1 MFGMRQREIITFL
14 GGAAAS
20 WPLTVGAQQSV
31 LPVIG
36 HLSARSRDIDIPF
49 TAAFHRGLNEVGYV
63 DGQNVEIDFRWA
75 LGQYD
80 QLAALATDLVRRKVA
95 VIATSGGTPAALAAK
110 AATTSIPIVFGGLGD
125 PVAVGLVASLNRP
138 GANITGVSTFG
149 SPLTGKR
156 LELLHELAPSAA
168 TIALLVNSSNPS
180 AKLIATGV
188 VEAGRALG
196 LQLHVVNAAADGEID
211 AAFATL
217 AQLRVGALFVGPD
230 PFFVNQRAQIVALA
244 ARHALP
250 AIYSQREF
258 AEAGG
263 LMSYGAS
270 YTDAYR
276 LVGIY
281 AGRILKGTKPADL
294 PVMQP
299 TKYELVINLKT
310 AKALGL
316 DVPAKLLALADEVIE

>member
-1 MFGMRQREIITFL
+1 MSDMKRRKFITLF

-125 PVAVGLVASLNRP
+125 PEPQPARCQYYRREHVWAAHGEATRAATRTGAQCCSPSARPASTTPVAMSLADTRPYNWLHSSSGRRLQRTHVASRWRE
-138 GANITGVSTFG
+138 A
-149 SPLTGKR
+149 
-156 LELLHELAPSAA
+156 HDAPPMRRS
-168 TIALLVNSSNPS
+168 
-180 AKLIATGV
+180 
-188 VEAGRALG
+188 ERAG
-196 LQLHVVNAAADGEID
+196 
-211 AAFATL
+211 
-217 AQLRVGALFVGPD
+217 
-230 PFFVNQRAQIVALA
+230 
-244 ARHALP
+244 
-250 AIYSQREF
+250 
-258 AEAGG
+258 
-263 LMSYGAS
+263 
-270 YTDAYR
+270 
-276 LVGIY
+276 
-281 AGRILKGTKPADL
+281 
-294 PVMQP
+294 
-299 TKYELVINLKT
+299 
-310 AKALGL
+310 
-316 DVPAKLLALADEVIE
+316 